1 MKTSLRIKIA
11 TGTTGFE
18 PVTSQF
24 LKIGF
29 NPSTIYPLTS
39 MRLLL

>member
-1 MKTSLRIKIA
+1 MIA
-11 TGTTGFE
+11 THRDTIGTTGLE

-24 LKIGF
+24 LKLGF